1 LVLGNYIKVYESK
14 LDKTICNDLIVHYK
28 ENGIW
33 KDSTF
38 SSNTKNTGS
47 SSVSMREH
55 WIRPGKKYHNA
66 LDKTFQECV
75 HSYIKEYPRIT
86 PVAYTGFR
94 LNHYGVNGFMRNHTD
109 NIYKSHGQKLGY
121 PHLTSLLFLNDT
133 YEGGEF
139 LMCDQQ
145 YKYKLSQ
152 GSVIVFPSNFMF
164 DHEVAKVTKGDRYT
178 CMTWIM

>member
-1 LVLGNYIKVYESK
+1 MVLGNYIKVYESK

-75 HSYIKEYPRIT
+75 H
-86 PVAYTGFR
+86 
-94 LNHYGVNGFMRNHTD
+94 
-109 NIYKSHGQKLGY
+109 
-121 PHLTSLLFLNDT
+121 
-133 YEGGEF
+133 
-139 LMCDQQ
+139 
-145 YKYKLSQ
+145 
-152 GSVIVFPSNFMF
+152 
-164 DHEVAKVTKGDRYT
+164 
-178 CMTWIM
+178 

>member
-1 LVLGNYIKVYESK
+1 MTFTGIFYTILDIPLYPHYFFFNIFFAMVFIVKNIHPKFLLLLVG
-14 LDKTICNDLIVHYK
+14 
-28 ENGIW
+28 
-33 KDSTF
+33 
-38 SSNTKNTGS
+38 
-47 SSVSMREH
+47 
-55 WIRPGKKYHNA
+55 
-66 LDKTFQECV
+66 CV
-75 HSYIKEYPRIT
+75 FVLNSIIIIQNFHSYIQEYPRIT
-86 PVAYTGFR
+86 PVAYTAFR

-109 NIYKSHGQKLGY
+109 NIYKSHGQKYGY
-121 PHLTSLLFLNDT
+121 PHLTSLIFLNDT

-139 LMCDQQ
+139 LMCDSQ